1 MQNAGL
7 GGHRQRQI
15 NELNAV
21 LLDKFREFSK
31 SSEQGIMACV
41 WKPALIPVIKKTGQ
55 FHIGITRFMDTTGER
70 CPLLVHAHDDG
81 ALWRTLEHEEIGC
94 SDTEQQMGADLT

>member
-15 NELNAV
+15 NELNTV
-21 LLDKFREFSK
+21 LLDKLREFSK
-31 SSEQGIMACV
+31 SSEQGIMPRV
-41 WKPALIPVIKKTGQ
+41 WKSALTPIIKKTGQ
-55 FHIGITRFMDTTGER
+55 FHIGITRFMDTTGKR
-70 CPLLVHAHDDG
+70 RSLLVHSHNDG
-81 ALWRTLEHEEIGC
+81 ALGRPLEHEEIGC